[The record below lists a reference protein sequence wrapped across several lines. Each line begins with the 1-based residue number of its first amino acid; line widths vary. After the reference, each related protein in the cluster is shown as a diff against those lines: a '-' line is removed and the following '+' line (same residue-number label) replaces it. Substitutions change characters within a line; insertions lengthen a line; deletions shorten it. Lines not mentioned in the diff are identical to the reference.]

1 MPKSLIVA
9 RYFAKEQEVITKR
22 EAELESI
29 TAQLTEMEEEHGGED
44 GTLSALDKVNKANVI
59 ARIKELKVERG
70 ELKVENGELI
80 VKSGK
85 LKVENGELIEEKVVL
100 EEWLELNNR
109 EAELKRVL
117 KDAEA
122 ALDAKAYAQYPKL
135 TEAEIK
141 TLVVDDKWLA
151 ALDAAIHGEMDRISQ
166 ALTQRVKELAE
177 RYETPMPQMV
187 SRVAELEK
195 RVTSHLERMGFQP

>member
-1 MPKSLIVA
+1 ML
-9 RYFAKEQEVITKR
+9 
-22 EAELESI
+22 
-29 TAQLTEMEEEHGGED
+29 
-44 GTLSALDKVNKANVI
+44 N
-59 ARIKELKVERG
+59 
-70 ELKVENGELI
+70 
-80 VKSGK
+80 
-85 LKVENGELIEEKVVL
+85 
-100 EEWLELNNR
+100 EWLKLADE
-109 EAELKRVL
+109 EADLKKRL

-135 TEAEIK
+135 TEAEVK

-187 SRVAELEK
+187 SRVAELEQ
-195 RVTSHLERMGFQP
+195 R